1 MAIRPIDSKSEF
13 DVRLLTRSE
22 SLKKSDERAAAT
34 INELADKIKTEG
46 SGTALEMLGNLALH
60 EDQDLALAA
69 MNKLNSLYADT
80 FDMAIQSVIERVNQ
94 IRANPWPRDGMA
106 GEPAGGG
113 AASRPAAT
121 RAQPDDWGHEKRPI
135 GVSTYT
141 SSASARPDE
150 GSRDSESENRYT
162 PRSRRRASSVYGPL
176 PNQVRHRQPVFSDA
190 AVQVGGG
197 DTGTQSETPADNQ
210 ATGAGRR
217 ESGQSINQTV
227 NVRIKIAG
235 TTGTTTQTHMSQPAG
250 ETTAAAGTT
259 GTETQPL
266 PQSDVQ
272 AGSQTEDV
280 ADQTE
285 SLETRGM
292 TTQGESPAAALSAA
306 GTQTVVE
313 QSTAETQT
321 AVAQSTAGTQT
332 AVEQNPMGT
341 QTVAAVRVDTDSQ
354 TELQQPKSVEVLPE
368 LRTEDVVGQ
377 TELHETNEIA
387 TQAGT
392 PAAAQSAAG
401 TQTAVEQSTTE
412 TQTNTKVL
420 ADTDSQTELQQ
431 PKSVEVQTELRT
443 GDVAVQVG
451 SHETNEIATQAGT
464 PAAALSAAGTQ
475 TVVEQ
480 STAGTQTV
488 VEQSMAE
495 TQTAVEQS
503 TTDTQT
509 NQVGDQKVEATRQ
522 RLGVFLEEVLRMT
535 QIDKHAAEMALK
547 EVFEGMPKEGMKN
560 MAEGVSR
567 WYSELDFTLGLEPE
581 EREWEGLVLSASKIE
596 EALHALPQLNDKAL
610 QSLQPIAKK
619 LERFVE
625 GYRAS
630 AGQRSAAVGD
640 TKSEQPSG
648 AMVFRRT
655 LRRIYRLGEE
665 DFIVPEYFP
674 TAEDFM
680 APPGSHPTAVAI
692 GGMLGELVK
701 DQEGRDLLRRII
713 KLDDDG
719 ENLEM
724 SLRNG
729 MVTFSVGDG
738 KDYEMFMQ
746 FQPNDGDLETHYGIH
761 GNVGML
767 LDQVITLGYA
777 GGNDLDAIRDFFPL
791 GGYWLDNIAEGNV
804 MRELAE
810 TVRHGNT
817 VFFRLKDGR
826 LGRVVGVKKGEN
838 RQPEAVLIVLAGSD
852 KAEEVGIKDFPSR
865 LAVKETKP
873 GLFVIM
879 KDFSP
884 PPARQL
890 SQANRV

>member
-34 INELADKIKTEG
+34 ISELADKIKTEG

-162 PRSRRRASSVYGPL
+162 PLSRRRASSVYGPL

-217 ESGQSINQTV
+217 ESGLSINQTV

-235 TTGTTTQTHMSQPAG
+235 PTGTTTQTHMSQPAE
-250 ETTAAAGTT
+250 ETTAAAGATR
-259 GTETQPL
+259 TETQPL

-272 AGSQTEDV
+272 ARSQTDDV

-292 TTQGESPAAALSAA
+292 TTQGEASS
-306 GTQTVVE
+306 
-313 QSTAETQT
+313 
-321 AVAQSTAGTQT
+321 VAQSTAGTQT
-332 AVEQNPMGT
+332 AVEQSTAGT

-354 TELQQPKSVEVLPE
+354 TELQQPKAVEIQTELQTDDMAVQVGSHETNEIATQAGMPAVEQNTTETQTNTTVPADNDSQTEPRQTESVEVLPE
-368 LRTEDVVGQ
+368 LRTE
-377 TELHETNEIA
+377 
-387 TQAGT
+387 
-392 PAAAQSAAG
+392 
-401 TQTAVEQSTTE
+401 
-412 TQTNTKVL
+412 
-420 ADTDSQTELQQ
+420 
-431 PKSVEVQTELRT
+431 
-443 GDVAVQVG
+443 DVAVQVG
-451 SHETNEIATQAGT
+451 SHETNEIATQAGM
-464 PAAALSAAGTQ
+464 PA
-475 TVVEQ
+475 VEQ
-480 STAGTQTV
+480 KTMATQVGTP
-488 VEQSMAE
+488 
-495 TQTAVEQS
+495 AVEQS

-567 WYSELDFTLGLEPE
+567 WYSEIDFTLGLEPK

-713 KLDDDG
+713 KLDDGG

-746 FQPNDGDLETHYGIH
+746 FQPNDGDIETQNGIH

-777 GGNDLDAIRDFFPL
+777 GGDDPGNDLDAIRDFFPL